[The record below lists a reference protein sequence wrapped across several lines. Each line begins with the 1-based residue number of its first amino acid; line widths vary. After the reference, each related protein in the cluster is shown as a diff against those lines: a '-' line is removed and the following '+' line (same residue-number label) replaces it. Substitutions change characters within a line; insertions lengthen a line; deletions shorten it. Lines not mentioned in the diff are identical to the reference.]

1 MELNRKSNLVVAAV
15 QEAALRRQ
23 ITATEEILKIE
34 SAELDLVR
42 QGFSVGVVS
51 QTDVLSK
58 EALLDQAA
66 RDFAAAAAEPIGA
79 REPCK
84 PSDTLNCAKPPL
96 RNSRDV
102 GPRFHGMSV
111 QHFTRCRPG
120 ISRHV
125 GPGFHGMSVQF
136 VR

>member
-66 RDFAAAAAEPIGA
+66 RLCRRSCRTNWRKRTLQTIRYAKLRQTPFA
-79 REPCK
+79 
-84 PSDTLNCAKPPL
+84 
-96 RNSRDV
+96 
-102 GPRFHGMSV
+102 
-111 QHFTRCRPG
+111 
-120 ISRHV
+120 
-125 GPGFHGMSVQF
+125 
-136 VR
+136 